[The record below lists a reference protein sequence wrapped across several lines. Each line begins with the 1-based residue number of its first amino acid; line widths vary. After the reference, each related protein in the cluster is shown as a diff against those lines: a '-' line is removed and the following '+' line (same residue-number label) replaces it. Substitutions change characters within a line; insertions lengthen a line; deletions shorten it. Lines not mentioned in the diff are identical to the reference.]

1 MPLKDGTSPGSVT
14 LLLNICNIL
23 DITPNSLFIDS
34 FSINNSNVNDTI
46 IPIEKHDIVLKYSK
60 LSNSNQKFID
70 SAIDH
75 MFDEQTRKR

>member
-34 FSINNSNVNDTI
+34 FSINNSDVSDTI